1 MSDFARRRMNSEQLR
16 LLARSASNI
25 VISRSNV
32 AYEDDS
38 EDWSEL
44 DDPDVED
51 EIPMDPVRANGKRAW
66 YPDFTTIDWVHD
78 GLKERARIRSLR
90 ANGTAFA
97 NAIDSAQ
104 GWVLLVATGVIVGI
118 TASAIDVSET
128 ALLRLRDGFCWNDIF
143 RGRRDCASSGQQW
156 VTWGDVLGRE
166 FEMPVYV
173 ASGILLA
180 LLGTLIVHL
189 SAEERISD
197 DGKVSVTYPAA
208 GGAIA
213 EVKTILGGFV
223 IRGFLGFR
231 TMVTKIVALVGNLNS
246 GLNEGLYGALF
257 IHVTQIWA
265 QFKKSSHLVVHPIFE
280 VILVAFVTSLLN
292 YPTELTRQL
301 GVNGIAGVLFSEC
314 KPDDDL
320 YGLCSKDTT
329 TVFLLLAALV
339 CSKVLL
345 TFVTYGIRVPG
356 GFFAST
362 MLIGACI
369 GRIVGLAISTRIYAL
384 VGGAAT
390 MAGVTRS
397 TVSLVVIMVELTGA
411 TKLVLP
417 IMITVMV
424 AKWTGDGIIRDS
436 IYDSSI
442 KRSNYPYLDHKREH
456 HPSRGSDRGH
466 ASAGDVCEYNYDE
479 TFQVDVAYS
488 WQEIDDKLK
497 LLSSVDDGGYAV
509 LDGNKLVGYIAFQ
522 DLKHASTIGKANATN
537 YFHGQCMFVS
547 HGVLNHN
554 GSIVTTRRWT
564 QTGRTDLSQWM
575 DRAPLSVM
583 SLASMDLVVEIFMKV
598 GCKTVCVVDYG
609 GEFVGTLR
617 KKRVIAWLRE

>member
-1 MSDFARRRMNSEQLR
+1 
-16 LLARSASNI
+16 
-25 VISRSNV
+25 
-32 AYEDDS
+32 
-38 EDWSEL
+38 
-44 DDPDVED
+44 
-51 EIPMDPVRANGKRAW
+51 
-66 YPDFTTIDWVHD
+66 
-78 GLKERARIRSLR
+78 LR

-231 TMVTKIVALVGNLNS
+231 TMVTKIVAL
-246 GLNEGLYGALF
+246 GLYGALF

-369 GRIVGLAISTRIYAL
+369 GRIVGLTHFFSKGIYAL